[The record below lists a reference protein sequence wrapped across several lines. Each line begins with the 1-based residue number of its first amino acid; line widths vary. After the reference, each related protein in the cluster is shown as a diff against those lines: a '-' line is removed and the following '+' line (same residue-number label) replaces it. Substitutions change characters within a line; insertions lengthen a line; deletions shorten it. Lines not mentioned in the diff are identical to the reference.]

1 MNKYRIFVWLT
12 LLYASSDLAQ
22 HLLRQEWLLL
32 PVPTLVL
39 ALTILTL
46 VDSDA

>member
-12 LLYASSDLAQ
+12 FIYAFSDLVQ
-22 HLLRQEWLLL
+22 HLAKHEWLLL

-46 VDSDA
+46 VDPDA